1 MQAQD
6 KGQQQATRR
15 QQPLRIGPPRAAVH
29 VQHAAAETRRLQAQ
43 DRGGREPRAVGVLP
57 RPRKAPAD
65 AQGDGGARARMDGR
79 GAEKEVV
86 GGSACLVVE
95 VL

>member
-15 QQPLRIGPPRAAVH
+15 QQPLRIGPARAAVH
-29 VQHAAAETRRLQAQ
+29 VQHAAAEARRVHAQ
-43 DRGGREPRAVGVLP
+43 DRGRREPRAVGVLP
-57 RPRKAPAD
+57 RAGEAPAD
-65 AQGDGGARARMDGR
+65 AQGDGGARASVGGG
-79 GAEKEVV
+79 GAAAEVV
-86 GGSACLVVE
+86 GRFTCSVVE